1 MKISLSSFKALAAA
15 GALSLAVVA
24 AGPAPLA
31 GAVGEGPSY
40 DGNGQITTS
49 KLATYDQM
57 VSFLKDQDARQPA
70 MELEVIGQTVKGR
83 DIHLVKYIS
92 DPAKPTILYLTQQHG
107 NEQLTTE
114 GALEFVKHLG
124 TGKSA
129 GILDGVNILIVPML
143 NADGAMGDVNFSLDD
158 YLAKGDRHL
167 TRYNAEGV
175 DLNRDHVAKVQPETQ
190 ALHNNV
196 MRKYRIDYMID
207 LHHQGTRAERDG
219 KLVSG
224 SILYPTTPNADPS
237 VVEKSKRLGA
247 VVFNNV
253 DSTGWGHLGRYQGG
267 SAETISRNGIS
278 VEYGIATLLFE
289 MRGMSDHYLDGY
301 ALGQRSNGYLIK
313 QTVTTLASTAAAIA
327 DGSIA
332 DADTSFW
339 DTLAE
344 QTSRPA
350 GRPRTSRRPGARRG
364 PYLRKGRGGPQ
375 QWTKCPIG

>member
-1 MKISLSSFKALAAA
+1 MPPEHSKEVTVTKSLRTLAVSGALA
-15 GALSLAVVA
+15 LAVA

-143 NADGAMGDVNFSLDD
+143 NGDGAMGDVNFSLDD
-158 YLAKGDRHL
+158 YLARGDRHL

-224 SILYPTTPNADPS
+224 SILYPTTPNADPA

-350 GRPRTSRRPGARRG
+350 GEAEDE
-364 PYLRKGRGGPQ
+364 
-375 QWTKCPIG
+375 

>member
-1 MKISLSSFKALAAA
+1 MHSKEVPHVKKSLAAFKALTAA

-24 AGPAPLA
+24 APAPAL
-31 GAVGEGPSY
+31 AVGEGPNY
-40 DGNGQITTS
+40 GGNGQITTS
-49 KLATYDQM
+49 KLATYSQM
-57 VSFLKDQDARQPA
+57 VSFLKDQDAKQPA

-114 GALEFVKHLG
+114 GAMEFIKHLG
-124 TGKSA
+124 TGKSS

-143 NADGAMGDVNFSLDD
+143 NADGAMGDVNFPLDN
-158 YLAKGDRHL
+158 YLAKGDRNL

-190 ALHNNV
+190 ALHSNV
-196 MRKYRIDYMID
+196 MRKYRVDYMID

-224 SILYPTTPNADPS
+224 SILYPTTPNADPA

-253 DSTGWGHLGRYQGG
+253 DSTGWGHLGKYQGG

-313 QTVTTLASTAAAIA
+313 QTVTTLTSTAAAIA

-350 GRPRTSRRPGARRG
+350 GEAEDE
-364 PYLRKGRGGPQ
+364 
-375 QWTKCPIG
+375 